1 MASANLF
8 VNAQILS
15 KADTGLEAQPTFAE
29 GMLIK
34 NGIIADIGTRSEL
47 EAKYNGDDVSVRD
60 LDGKTV
66 LPGFIDAHMH
76 LLLLGTSLK
85 KLVLDYCKSLEEIQ
99 DAIRTYAKENP
110 HLPRILARG
119 WMFDL
124 TPNGVHPSMLDHLDP
139 RPIFIDSMDLHATWV
154 NTSAMKELGLD
165 DMPDPVGGKI
175 GRDEHGKPT
184 GLLSEAAAV
193 SIAWPFLAQAMS
205 REERFETVLAA
216 LDAYTA
222 SGYTGIVE
230 MAMDQVVWDT
240 LVELRAERPDLAMR
254 VTAYW
259 LVMPDS
265 VEDCLQQVDRVVE
278 LKKKF
283 NSDTSP
289 DLRITGIKI
298 IVDGTLDACTAF
310 VSKPYETSGTTGD
323 PLWTKP
329 LLEEV
334 TKHAVAGGL
343 QIAFHAI
350 GDAAI
355 RMAVDIIE
363 AHAPANSRQ
372 RIEHLELSAP
382 EDAKRLGRL
391 GITASVQP
399 VHCDPALLRDFPRL
413 LGPQRCERAFAY
425 REFADHGAMLALGSD
440 APTAPYNPLHNLYVG
455 TTRRSARE
463 PESTDTVNAHFR
475 LGVCEAVSAYTL
487 GAAKSVFGEDRV
499 GSLEV
504 GKMADFVVVDMEWD
518 TKRLLQA
525 EIRET
530 WFSGRQAWSKGAFKL
545 RL

>member
-1 MASANLF
+1 MASPNRLF
-8 VNAQILS
+8 VNGRILS
-15 KADTGLEAQPTFAE
+15 KADTGLDAQPAFAE
-29 GMLIK
+29 SILIK
-34 NGIIADIGTRSEL
+34 DGIIADIGARSEL
-47 EAKYNGDDVSVRD
+47 EAKYAGDENISVQD

-85 KLVLDYCKSLEEIQ
+85 KLVLDYCKSLEEIR
-99 DAIRTYAKENP
+99 DAIRVYAKQNP
-110 HLPRILARG
+110 DLPRILVRG
-119 WMFDL
+119 WMMDL
-124 TPNGVHPSMLDHLDP
+124 TPDGVHPSMLDDLDS

-154 NTSAMKELGLD
+154 NTPAIKELKLD

-193 SIAWPFLAQAMS
+193 GIAWPFLAQAMS
-205 REERFETVLAA
+205 KEERLETMLAA
-216 LDAYTA
+216 LDAYSS
-222 SGYTGIVE
+222 SGYTGLVE
-230 MAMDQVVWDT
+230 MAMDQEAWDT
-240 LVELRAERPDLAMR
+240 LVELRTERPDLAMR
-254 VTAYW
+254 ITAYW
-259 LVMPDS
+259 LVMPES
-265 VEDCLQQVDRVVE
+265 EENCLKQVDRAIE
-278 LKKKF
+278 MKKQF
-283 NSDTSP
+283 NKENSP

-298 IVDGTLDACTAF
+298 ICDGTIDACTAY
-310 VSKPYETSGTTGD
+310 VSKPYNTNGKTGD

-329 LLEEV
+329 LLEVV
-334 TKHAVAGGL
+334 TKRAVAGGL

-355 RMAVDIIE
+355 HMAVETIE
-363 AHAPANSRQ
+363 AHAPPNSRQ

-382 EDAKRLGRL
+382 EDAKRLGAL

-413 LGPQRCERAFAY
+413 LGSQRCERAFAY
-425 REFADHGAMLALGSD
+425 REFADHGALLALGSD
-440 APTAPYNPLHNLYVG
+440 SPTAPYNPLHNLYVG

-463 PESTDTVNAHFR
+463 PSSTNTVNPHFR

-499 GSLEV
+499 GSLDV

-518 TKRLLQA
+518 AQSLLKA
-525 EIRET
+525 EVQET
-530 WFSGRQAWSKGAFKL
+530 WFGGRKAWSK
-545 RL
+545 